1 MPLSLDHLLPVAAG
15 GLTVRENLWLACR
28 SCNEHRGDRT
38 RAEDTVTGEVVA
50 LFNPRLQ
57 RWRDHFVW
65 SPDGIT
71 VAGITPCGR
80 VTINVLHL
88 NNDYVVASR
97 RFWREAGWWPPVEDP
112 GPGPLLEA

>member
-1 MPLSLDHLLPVAAG
+1 MPLSIDHLVPVAAG

-28 SCNEHRGDRT
+28 SCNEYKGDRT
-38 RAEDTVTGEVVA
+38 RDEDTVTGEVVA
-50 LFNPRLQ
+50 LFNPRVQ

-65 SPDGIT
+65 SSDGIT
-71 VAGITPCGR
+71 VVGTTPCGR
-80 VTINVLHL
+80 VTIDVLHL

-112 GPGPLLEA
+112 GSGPVA